1 MANNKVLQEFE
12 FNFKFND
19 KDASKS
25 IKAISNDMKKLS
37 AEATVLTTLVEY
49 VKKVDAALN
58 DFKTNNKDMFNQM
71 LGSLDTELTGAL
83 SDLFG
88 ILNSDM
94 TGIDKLKQKIQD
106 AADAG
111 SSKTKLE
118 TLRNIAEE
126 INALY
131 EKMGAQKP
139 IDIEEKFF
147 KKGSKAEGTDFASRI
162 KILNDAINDFAIN
175 FKDVQQKLK
184 DGFTVGGAGRSGGG
198 TGLEDQIKLFEQ
210 QIEEYKRLIDVF
222 KQLKEVKDSIDNDDG
237 IIPDEFVTDYDVESI
252 KKLIKI
258 YKNAMNEMK
267 QLKDSGDTSSTKY
280 YNALATSIKSA
291 ISLKDV
297 EANMDD
303 ELLDQ
308 LREVKISK
316 KDTLE
321 SVFGDL
327 IDNIDDF
334 FAGELNQIFADLPNS
349 LAKAIEDAQS
359 KIASLKKKPSG
370 NGSSPEGS
378 SGDADKEAEAYGRL
392 QQAIENVKAAVEDK
406 TRAFRDEATTV
417 DTVVN
422 QEIESLTRLKEH
434 LQLIQNIVQE
444 VFYGKKP
451 NIAFHAG
458 NLDYYAKTG
467 LKSERLGG
475 SGTALTDG
483 YGAYGTGIYT
493 VSNPNAYLKNK
504 ENWENGNGKIYA
516 VDLSKYNMFTAQTSE
531 QAEQLYG
538 FLSKLEKFVLTS
550 SGFKGFEDQLDGIN
564 IDSLYAEMQNVFKN
578 TAMPIERLQ
587 KFIGDMKQ
595 LIAKMGIDKLD
606 EIKASDLDIL
616 NSGDNVSTQF
626 MRMLGYQGVNV
637 KGTRSDSTAIGSVI
651 YDLDQSSPYVKVFDN
666 LNEAITYYNQ
676 NLSQAGSI
684 QTTFSGTMQTLT
696 EGLEQVCQTI
706 QNMPTAIG
714 EFSNALQPIMQALPD
729 MLSNA
734 NDLKDAI
741 NNLGK
746 DIDQDGLQS
755 IVDKLS
761 SMKQSAE
768 DLKESLS
775 SLGDNFGTQGDSA
788 LNVKF
793 GDTLKVDLTSDSTG
807 LLNSIQDAIVAIQT
821 KINAQGTDDRQTKV
835 DTMKNNLTQ
844 LLKYISDFNNKKKP
858 DGNYQG
864 QEISAAILSDG
875 SIATGFGE
883 DGSVPWN
890 RMASALVANLTKT
903 LLVDLHSHP
912 LEQLFDGSTYVS
924 DFFSGSNGDLSAFK
938 FSKQLGAQLASMLTG
953 NIMRVL
959 DLSKLTNEQMTLF
972 RIALADIEKTYPNKP
987 EFSSYAAYDKTDDKI
1002 KYKMQTNLGDQHTV
1016 TNVFEH
1022 FMYEAFEGIGLSK
1035 DYVDQNI
1042 FKKYDLTNEQQL
1054 TSLAERLV
1062 DLTLASQ
1069 NALSPVERLA
1079 QIVSQFGY
1087 DTNSYYATS
1096 TLEGF
1101 KKGELTAADAFNKL
1115 TLDRYH
1121 VNQDTMDSLFTIDSA
1136 NEMSTVESLLAQI
1149 TGVLEAIKSNVA
1161 NIDGNTSRNSSEQIY
1176 SAINDILDIKSSY
1189 ENKGYEGIN
1198 RSLLSGVKSNVDP
1211 LNISEYRNQEMVD
1224 IADRQYQQYIDSIVN
1239 AAYKDSISLAEAQGV
1254 VDKYKTAWQALNDAI
1269 DTLEL
1274 YEKRTG
1280 KEPIDKDTGEILTH
1294 KFRDKR
1300 DSLFEGS
1307 DFDTFLQ
1314 MLVSAKRKADTKK
1327 NELLS
1332 SSQSS
1337 ELRNNELESDDNQSI
1352 LSSILGVLEAIKS
1365 NVSSIEQNTYL
1376 DVLEAIKS
1384 SVSSIE
1390 QNTYKGQVEQ
1400 FDGAINDLLSL
1411 KDSILG
1417 QLVDYGFVMEKPL
1430 YFGSQSTIDPNNVP
1444 DANTTLDL
1452 LHKTRIS
1459 VADFLADIENIS
1471 HYGIAD
1477 FPVDRIQSFLN
1488 DFKEAWQLLHDS
1500 TKAMDLNIDQS
1511 DDKLNDREYEKWSTH
1526 LSSLTQDLIGDD
1538 GANIDLLL
1546 QMLTQVKNKIEA
1558 NRKSLLSSSESTNNQ
1573 SSTMNDSQDIN
1584 GLLDRI
1590 AKAVEAIQTVVQKDT
1605 GIESDGKNSVK
1616 QTEPLTDNHA
1626 EQNKLSEQELA
1637 VLGNLNEAL
1646 GRLNE
1651 YLTSNLSNNTS
1662 EGAKQENSAV
1672 SNIYHLLSTKLSS
1685 QPASERTLNEI
1696 QSLIGLLLDKSKI
1709 EKDLM
1714 TTATQYSDL
1723 QSFIHDNIDALQA
1736 IGINSNEFANA
1747 LWREANYKRED
1758 FQPLEM
1764 AIEDAIDVLRNQVPE
1779 NILDGWFRD
1788 ANSAYKPRL
1797 ENLAL
1802 SNKDVRNAA
1811 LNVMWDNYKNYSG
1824 KDIGFKEFL
1833 YSSIP
1838 VYRGKDSE
1846 KYVDEDQVVSFT
1858 FDKSIA
1864 EKFGKHV
1871 FETMIRPIDTIGA
1884 YQTTGET
1891 EVMVRRDF
1899 LEQLPQF
1906 QTWLNNMSSGL
1917 EQSYV
1922 QAAGKPSDIQ
1932 GSSDYALEST
1942 LQIVKG
1948 VLDKIAGN
1956 TEAIASKKLED
1967 ANTNPLPP
1975 DTGADT
1981 VPDQQNGTD
1990 NAWVSTLTNIHSV
2003 LGQILTALTDGTTL
2017 STLIQPLSDAVAA
2030 LKDVSNGIIQHQ
2042 KAQKSDTRVAQA
2054 RIADP
2059 IQQDL
2064 IVEKAKD
2071 AVQTLGTDVQVA
2083 SLDALADGIVR
2094 VSGAVKNANGIWE
2107 GFTVK
2112 VNQADEAVDLS
2123 IKKQSAFAKSLNR
2136 MDKPSGSDDEDSNPY
2151 VYDKAEVKA
2160 RAKKHLD
2167 EYAAQGKKATVQFK
2181 DSGRYTITILEEID
2195 GLSKQIFQTF
2205 DENDKKIERTTV
2217 TMSNSQ
2223 KMKLDNLQK
2232 KLIDNGITNG
2242 LISDK
2247 DADYQAY
2254 QQAFDALNNMTDA
2267 YSKMDNLSDKQIEDW
2282 KKQIKL
2288 VQQLGGQVETLI
2300 KQRKTANDAK
2310 IFESDR
2316 SKKLSRFDLDNAK
2329 LQKDINVPESFN
2341 QQIKDARTAIESA
2354 ADEDALK
2361 IAINNWETL
2370 KNQIHEAAVQQ
2381 DLYSEKSKNTPDQFA
2396 TDLKS
2401 QKTAFNKYKR
2411 DTEDAIDVTDE
2422 LKNKLIELETK
2433 LGNINDAAGLRA
2445 WQKEF
2450 KSVKDEIAATQSS
2463 YKRDKNTYSQQ
2474 IMGQANAELKSAGI
2488 KKDSTNLNVDQQ
2500 KIIDKYNELEEQI
2513 GEYNKKV
2520 KAKQQV
2526 EISGIEQ
2533 TKAALFGLI
2542 EAYKQANNIV
2552 DAKGNPSRQA
2562 YGTAQVQNFNAK
2574 YNSLQTRAQNV
2585 GLTDNFAAVQN
2596 LANAYEKLKEA
2607 QAKFKVGEDLTTD
2620 AGKAKVEAFK
2630 QAQIECNRYAAEL
2643 NKVIKQEEQL
2653 SAGAD
2658 YASPVNED
2666 FDDSLSGR
2674 KKALE
2679 DFVNAIPDTAI
2690 GKFNADFT
2698 ELTYTVKNGDGTFTN
2713 MTATLNAARDTI
2725 FATAGETEKA
2735 TTAFGKFW
2743 SEVKG
2748 KARGILQYL
2757 MSMTGFQEI
2766 FQQIRQGVQYVR
2778 EIDTALTE
2786 LKKVTNGT
2794 NATYDAFLQTMS
2806 KTAGVVGSTVS
2817 ELTTMAAEWA
2827 RLNI

>member
-1 MANNKVLQEFE
+1 MANHKFKATAQLFLETSDAKSDAKKFVTDLKQQLSSIETAADKMTVFKDLVAYIAQVDQNLASLIAKNGDKFKHIFDGMDESFRNQFEELFELSDENLQKLDVLHEKLATLTPKSGVAE
-12 FNFKFND
+12 IRKF
-19 KDASKS
+19 
-25 IKAISNDMKKLS
+25 AIALNQLFTLIG
-37 AEATVLTTLVEY
+37 AEAP
-49 VKKVDAALN
+49 LN
-58 DFKTNNKDMFNQM
+58 IDEFKNKATQAQIDKIM
-71 LGSLDTELTGAL
+71 STL
-83 SDLFG
+83 SDFE
-88 ILNSDM
+88 
-94 TGIDKLKQKIQD
+94 
-106 AADAG
+106 
-111 SSKTKLE
+111 TKWVE
-118 TLRNIAEE
+118 VV
-126 INALY
+126 
-131 EKMGAQKP
+131 
-139 IDIEEKFF
+139 
-147 KKGSKAEGTDFASRI
+147 S
-162 KILNDAINDFAIN
+162 
-175 FKDVQQKLK
+175 KLK
-184 DGFTVGGAGRSGGG
+184 DGFSLGGAGSAVSGGVKKSAEEIKTEIDNFEVQLQRLKVLRSDISNTLSDFNKFDKEGSLNIKFDGKDITNSIKEIIVAKEKLDKFVKDGGDTKSVDYQELLSQYLHSAVIFSNIFDNLATASPG
-198 TGLEDQIKLFEQ
+198 TNKNKIFKKIRMG
-210 QIEEYKRLIDVF
+210 QIELNGNRISLADLRDVVSDDLEGELPSTLSNF
-222 KQLKEVKDSIDNDDG
+222 QSSID
-237 IIPDEFVTDYDVESI
+237 T
-252 KKLIKI
+252 
-258 YKNAMNEMK
+258 
-267 QLKDSGDTSSTKY
+267 Q
-280 YNALATSIKSA
+280 
-291 ISLKDV
+291 
-297 EANMDD
+297 
-303 ELLDQ
+303 
-308 LREVKISK
+308 
-316 KDTLE
+316 
-321 SVFGDL
+321 
-327 IDNIDDF
+327 IDNITGKVQGLRESLRRIDSDNSVISGF
-334 FAGELNQIFADLPNS
+334 TRITQEADKS
-349 LAKAIEDAQS
+349 GKAIQ
-359 KIASLKKKPSG
+359 KVM
-370 NGSSPEGS
+370 
-378 SGDADKEAEAYGRL
+378 Y
-392 QQAIENVKAAVEDK
+392 
-406 TRAFRDEATTV
+406 
-417 DTVVN
+417 
-422 QEIESLTRLKEH
+422 H
-434 LQLIQNIVQE
+434 L
-444 VFYGKKP
+444 
-451 NIAFHAG
+451 G
-458 NLDYYAKTG
+458 NLLNGVGSRRDTFGDMPYNLTDAVADNTKYKQYG
-467 LKSERLGG
+467 FGVLGG
-475 SGTALTDG
+475 GLFG
-483 YGAYGTGIYT
+483 
-493 VSNPNAYLKNK
+493 VSDPSTIDATKVSR
-504 ENWENGNGKIYA
+504 GNFLHSI
-516 VDLSKYNMFTAQTSE
+516 DLSKYNMYLADTEERATNLMNFLSTLQKYAFKSAAPNYTGFD
-531 QAEQLYG
+531 EQLKDVNVDTLYDHFKVVFDEADLTKERFNSFINEMVNLLRQAG
-538 FLSKLEKFVLTS
+538 LKFDVNEGIIDFTS
-550 SGFKGFEDQLDGIN
+550 VGDLANSEN
-564 IDSLYAEMQNVFKN
+564 ISTRF
-578 TAMPIERLQ
+578 
-587 KFIGDMKQ
+587 MK
-595 LIAKMGIDKLD
+595 
-606 EIKASDLDIL
+606 
-616 NSGDNVSTQF
+616 
-626 MRMLGYQGVNV
+626 MLGYQGVNV
-637 KGTRSDSTAIGSVI
+637 GGTSFDGFGQGSVLFDFDPSDIVGYFNTAEQAINDFQKRINDVSWDGSNEQLIQYRNAIDSIIARLKEHKSMYKDDNEAAHTTISQFDTTISRLSQIQTNIDNILAGKSISDGGVFTQITTGAQQSGDAAQEAATKLKAFYELADLIQSKDMSGEMTDIDIGRYTERLNTAEQELKALGDQGVITSEELDKVNDALTKSRDALSGSTARNEEERAQEAGRYDYTYASELYQAEKENDALQQDNAALKEQNSNLEKQLAETNQMQMNAVGQVGTAFKEGSAIVSTIAETEIARLDDLLKKINDIKAAVYIKTDAFREEQGVVDRAVDSEAESLNRLKIVINTIKELVVNFNAALDGYNRDLAYIDSTQTVFKNTIEMLADSLNQI
-651 YDLDQSSPYVKVFDN
+651 YENILR
-666 LNEAITYYNQ
+666 I
-676 NLSQAGSI
+676 
-684 QTTFSGTMQTLT
+684 
-696 EGLEQVCQTI
+696 
-706 QNMPTAIG
+706 PTAIR
-714 EFSNALQPIMQALPD
+714 ESSNALQLIIQAFPAIVSD
-729 MLSNA
+729 A
-734 NDLKDAI
+734 NNLKDTISNIGSDI
-741 NNLGK
+741 NTESFRPVADALSQMVVDAQNIK
-746 DIDQDGLQS
+746 DILGD
-755 IVDKLS
+755 I
-761 SMKQSAE
+761 
-768 DLKESLS
+768 
-775 SLGDNFGTQGDSA
+775 GDNFGAQGNSA

-793 GDTLKVDLTSDSTG
+793 GDTLKVDLTADSTG
-807 LLNSIQDAIVAIQT
+807 VLQRISEVVAAIQT
-821 KINAQGTDDRQTKV
+821 KINAQGV
-835 DTMKNNLTQ
+835 DG
-844 LLKYISDFNNKKKP
+844 ISDP
-858 DGNYQG
+858 
-864 QEISAAILSDG
+864 
-875 SIATGFGE
+875 
-883 DGSVPWN
+883 
-890 RMASALVANLTKT
+890 
-903 LLVDLHSHP
+903 
-912 LEQLFDGSTYVS
+912 
-924 DFFSGSNGDLSAFK
+924 
-938 FSKQLGAQLASMLTG
+938 
-953 NIMRVL
+953 
-959 DLSKLTNEQMTLF
+959 
-972 RIALADIEKTYPNKP
+972 
-987 EFSSYAAYDKTDDKI
+987 
-1002 KYKMQTNLGDQHTV
+1002 
-1016 TNVFEH
+1016 
-1022 FMYEAFEGIGLSK
+1022 
-1035 DYVDQNI
+1035 QNI
-1042 FKKYDLTNEQQL
+1042 IAVL
-1054 TSLAERLV
+1054 
-1062 DLTLASQ
+1062 SQ
-1069 NALSPVERLA
+1069 IA
-1079 QIVSQFGY
+1079 Q
-1087 DTNSYYATS
+1087 
-1096 TLEGF
+1096 
-1101 KKGELTAADAFNKL
+1101 
-1115 TLDRYH
+1115 
-1121 VNQDTMDSLFTIDSA
+1121 
-1136 NEMSTVESLLAQI
+1136 
-1149 TGVLEAIKSNVA
+1149 
-1161 NIDGNTSRNSSEQIY
+1161 
-1176 SAINDILDIKSSY
+1176 
-1189 ENKGYEGIN
+1189 
-1198 RSLLSGVKSNVDP
+1198 
-1211 LNISEYRNQEMVD
+1211 
-1224 IADRQYQQYIDSIVN
+1224 
-1239 AAYKDSISLAEAQGV
+1239 
-1254 VDKYKTAWQALNDAI
+1254 
-1269 DTLEL
+1269 
-1274 YEKRTG
+1274 
-1280 KEPIDKDTGEILTH
+1280 
-1294 KFRDKR
+1294 
-1300 DSLFEGS
+1300 
-1307 DFDTFLQ
+1307 
-1314 MLVSAKRKADTKK
+1314 
-1327 NELLS
+1327 
-1332 SSQSS
+1332 
-1337 ELRNNELESDDNQSI
+1337 
-1352 LSSILGVLEAIKS
+1352 
-1365 NVSSIEQNTYL
+1365 
-1376 DVLEAIKS
+1376 
-1384 SVSSIE
+1384 
-1390 QNTYKGQVEQ
+1390 
-1400 FDGAINDLLSL
+1400 
-1411 KDSILG
+1411 
-1417 QLVDYGFVMEKPL
+1417 
-1430 YFGSQSTIDPNNVP
+1430 
-1444 DANTTLDL
+1444 
-1452 LHKTRIS
+1452 
-1459 VADFLADIENIS
+1459 
-1471 HYGIAD
+1471 
-1477 FPVDRIQSFLN
+1477 
-1488 DFKEAWQLLHDS
+1488 
-1500 TKAMDLNIDQS
+1500 
-1511 DDKLNDREYEKWSTH
+1511 
-1526 LSSLTQDLIGDD
+1526 
-1538 GANIDLLL
+1538 
-1546 QMLTQVKNKIEA
+1546 
-1558 NRKSLLSSSESTNNQ
+1558 
-1573 SSTMNDSQDIN
+1573 
-1584 GLLDRI
+1584 
-1590 AKAVEAIQTVVQKDT
+1590 AVEAIQTVVQKDT

-1736 IGINSNEFANA
+1736 IGINSNEFANV

-1764 AIEDAIDVLRNQVPE
+1764 AIEDAINVLRNQVPE

-1932 GSSDYALEST
+1932 GGSDYALEST

-1956 TEAIASKKLED
+1956 TEAIISKELEG

-1990 NAWVSTLTNIHSV
+1990 NAWVSTLTNIYSV
-2003 LGQILTALTDGTTL
+2003 LGQILKALTDGTTL
-2017 STLIQPLSDAVAA
+2017 STFIQPLSDAVAA

-2112 VNQADEAVDLS
+2112 VNQADEAVDFS

-2136 MDKPSGSDDEDSNPY
+2136 MDKLSGSDDEDSNPY
-2151 VYDKAEVKA
+2151 VYDKAEVEA

-2205 DENDKKIERTTV
+2205 DENDKKIEHTTV
-2217 TMSNSQ
+2217 TMSHSQ
-2223 KMKLDNLQK
+2223 KMKLDNFQK

-2254 QQAFDALNNMTDA
+2254 QQALDALNNMTDA

-2329 LQKDINVPESFN
+2329 LQKDINIPESFN

-2354 ADEDALK
+2354 VDDDALK

-2370 KNQIHEAAVQQ
+2370 KNQIHAAAVQQ
-2381 DLYSEKSKNTPDQFA
+2381 DLYSEKSKNTPGQFA

-2463 YKRDKNTYSQQ
+2463 YKRDKKTYSQQ

-2488 KKDSTNLNVDQQ
+2488 KKDSTNLNADQQ

-2520 KAKQQV
+2520 KAKQQA

-2735 TTAFGKFW
+2735 TTAFGKFLN
-2743 SEVKG
+2743 EVKG

-2778 EIDTALTE
+2778 EIDAALTE

-2806 KTAGVVGSTVS
+2806 KTAGAVGSTVS

-2827 RLNI
+2827 RLGSIIKSAPLYSNI